1 MTSPASGPAAA
12 APPPSSARLVALTA
26 AAIDPARVAALVAAP
41 GAGGTVLFIGTVR
54 DENHGREVLSLHY
67 EAFAPMALREIT
79 AIADEARA
87 RFGVTGVAVHHRTGD
102 LALGDV
108 AVVVAV
114 AGVHRAEAFLAA
126 RYVIDELK
134 ARAPIWKKE
143 VYWDG
148 ESWLSPCP

>member
-1 MTSPASGPAAA
+1 MTSPASRPAAA
-12 APPPSSARLVALTA
+12 APPAPSVALTA
-26 AAIDPARVAALVAAP
+26 TPIDPARVAALVATP
-41 GAGGTVLFIGTVR
+41 GAGGTVLFAGTVR
-54 DENHGREVLSLHY
+54 DENRGREVRSLHY
-67 EAFAPMALREIT
+67 EAFAPMAVREIT

-87 RFGVTGVAVHHRTGD
+87 RFGIVRVAVHHRTGD

-143 VYWDG
+143 VYRDG
-148 ESWLSPCP
+148 ESWLSHCP

>member
-1 MTSPASGPAAA
+1 MTSPASGPAAS
-12 APPPSSARLVALTA
+12 APPASSARLVVLTA

-54 DENHGREVLSLHY
+54 DENRGREVLSLHY
-67 EAFAPMALREIT
+67 EAFAPMAVREIT
-79 AIADEARA
+79 AIAAEART
-87 RFGVTGVAVHHRTGD
+87 RFGVRGVAVHHRTGS

-143 VYWDG
+143 IYRDG
-148 ESWLSPCP
+148 ESWLSHCP